1 MNELESK
8 IYTPNKALEHPFI
21 LMSDLFKD
29 LAKGREL
36 SWRLFVRDFKV
47 QYTQTILGY
56 LWAFIPALFAALTFL
71 FLQSQGI
78 MQVEGLGVP
87 YFVFTM
93 TGIMLWQTFVE
104 ALQSPLSSLNA
115 SKSMLSKINFP
126 RESILIAGLYMVLT
140 SALIRLAMVVV
151 VMFAYG
157 VTPGGSLVFL
167 PFFIF
172 GLVICGFS
180 IGMITIPVGG
190 LYGDISRVIPIVSQ
204 FWMLL
209 TPVVYPA
216 RTSGWLGWISSW
228 NPVAPLIGNARACLT
243 NSPLEFVWHSVL
255 VVIFSLVLALA
266 GMVCFRLIIPHLI
279 ERMGG

>member
-1 MNELESK
+1 
-8 IYTPNKALEHPFI
+8 
-21 LMSDLFKD
+21 
-29 LAKGREL
+29 
-36 SWRLFVRDFKV
+36 
-47 QYTQTILGY
+47 
-56 LWAFIPALFAALTFL
+56 
-71 FLQSQGI
+71 
-78 MQVEGLGVP
+78 
-87 YFVFTM
+87 
-93 TGIMLWQTFVE
+93 MLWQTFVE

-115 SKSMLSKINFP
+115 SKTMLSKINFP

-140 SALIRLAMVVV
+140 SALIRLAMVAV

-172 GLVICGFS
+172 GLIICGFS

-216 RTSGWLGWISSW
+216 RTSGWLGWISAW

-243 NSPLEFVWHSVL
+243 NSPLEFVWHSVF
-255 VVIFSLVLALA
+255 VVLFSLVLALA